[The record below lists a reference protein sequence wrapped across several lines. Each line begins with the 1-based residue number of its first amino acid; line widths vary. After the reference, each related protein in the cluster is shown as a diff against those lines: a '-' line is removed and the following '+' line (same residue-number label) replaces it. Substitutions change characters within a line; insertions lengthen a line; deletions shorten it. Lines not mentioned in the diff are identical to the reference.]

1 MNKFNQKK
9 PLILIVDDEVV
20 NIEILREIVENSCEV
35 IATKSPLKAIELS
48 EKFQPDLILLDI
60 MMPEM
65 DGWEVCRKLR
75 SNPKT
80 ARIGIFFVTAK
91 TDPADRIKSFQ
102 AGAQDYITKPLLAL
116 EVQARVR
123 GYLARKQE
131 ENCLRQQLEQARKME
146 AIGTLAGGILH
157 DINNILTPIF
167 GYLQILMNNIDG
179 KDNAM
184 LGKIYLCAQRLAE
197 LSRQILNFSRQN
209 EHKKEV
215 LRLKI
220 QIKEIV
226 KLLKIAFPKSIVF
239 SLSIADK
246 PLKIKADL
254 TAIHQVVINLCVNAV
269 HAMNGKGILKIVLDE
284 VNLPS
289 DMKVSTPPD
298 PNNGHA
304 LLLGTTKNES
314 LMSTDSSKNYHINH
328 SRTKGETPAGSL
340 TVQPPDNLTVQS
352 TDKQESNELA
362 VKDQDELIEQTY
374 VKLTVEDNGCGMD
387 SHMLS
392 KIFEPFYTTKKIGEG
407 TGLGLTTVKS
417 IMEEHQGKIVVESQT
432 GKGSAF
438 HLFFPSTDH
447 GQKKSEYPQ
456 IKMERGTES
465 VLIVDDEKD
474 IVESISTALSEA
486 GYQTIA
492 TTRSDDVVD
501 LFSSNKVDIVVMDI
515 DMQGLNGI
523 EVAQKLRK
531 ITPCIPVVFCPGY
544 QLQEHDE
551 LTKGLYNYLLYK
563 PFNPQD
569 LCRLIRKALA

>member
-1 MNKFNQKK
+1 MNEFNQKK

-35 IATKSPLKAIELS
+35 IATKSPLKAIELA

-65 DGWEVCRKLR
+65 DGWEVCRKLK

-80 ARIGIFFVTAK
+80 AKIGIFFVTAK

-226 KLLKIAFPKSIVF
+226 KLLKIAFPKSIIF

-298 PNNGHA
+298 PDNGSA
-304 LLLGTTKNES
+304 
-314 LMSTDSSKNYHINH
+314 
-328 SRTKGETPAGSL
+328 
-340 TVQPPDNLTVQS
+340 DNLTIQPA
-352 TDKQESNELA
+352 DKQESNELA

-387 SHMLS
+387 SQMLS
-392 KIFEPFYTTKKIGEG
+392 KIFEPFYTTKKSGEG

-417 IMEEHQGKIVVESQT
+417 IMEEHQGKIVVESEK

-492 TTRSDDVVD
+492 TTRSDDVID

-515 DMQGLNGI
+515 EMPGLNGI

>member
-1 MNKFNQKK
+1 MNALNQKK
-9 PLILIVDDEVV
+9 PLILIVDDEAV
-20 NIEILREIVENSCEV
+20 NIELLREIVEKYYEV
-35 IATKSPLKAIELS
+35 IATKNPLKAIELA
-48 EKFQPDLILLDI
+48 EKFQPDLVLLDI

-80 ARIGIFFVTAK
+80 AKTGIFFVTAK

-116 EVQARVR
+116 EVQARIK
-123 GYLARKQE
+123 GYLAKKQE
-131 ENCLRQQLEQARKME
+131 ENFLRQQLEQARKME

-157 DINNILTPIF
+157 DINNTLTPVF

-184 LGKIYLCAQRLAE
+184 LGKIYLCAQRLAD
-197 LSRQILNFSRQN
+197 LSRQILNFSRKN
-209 EHKKEV
+209 ENRKEV

-246 PLKIKADL
+246 PLKIQADL

-269 HAMNGKGILKIVLDE
+269 HAMNGKGVLKIALDE
-284 VNLPS
+284 VCLPS
-289 DMKVSTPPD
+289 DMKVSMPPD
-298 PNNGHA
+298 PDLYIPDKDKTPEGSLTIQPADNDHA
-304 LLLGTTKNES
+304 LMGATKNES
-314 LMSTDSSKNYHINH
+314 LVITTVSGDFHINH
-328 SRTKGETPAGSL
+328 ECKKVNA
-340 TVQPPDNLTVQS
+340 QNQA
-352 TDKQESNELA
+352 EL
-362 VKDQDELIEQTY
+362 VGQTY
-374 VKLTVEDNGCGMD
+374 VKLTVQDDGCGMD
-387 SHMLS
+387 SQMLS
-392 KIFEPFYTTKKIGEG
+392 RIFEPFYTTKKTGEG

-447 GQKKSEYPQ
+447 GQNKSAYPQ
-456 IKMERGTES
+456 IKMRRGTES
-465 VLIVDDEKD
+465 VLIVDDEED

-486 GYQTIA
+486 GYQTIV
-492 TTRSDDVVD
+492 TTRSDKVVD

-515 DMQGLNGI
+515 DMPGLNGI

-531 ITPCIPVVFCPGY
+531 INPSIPVIFCPGY
-544 QLQEHDE
+544 QLQEHNE
-551 LTKGLYNYLLYK
+551 LIKGLYSHLLYK
-563 PFNPQD
+563 PFNPQA
-569 LCRLIRKALA
+569 LCMLIRKALD